1 MGKSSKKE
9 DLVGIDEA
17 LDVVVA
23 TPPGAGRSCLGRWF
37 SSSHRLLDAASAAA
51 LYRDF
56 IMHYLLATPTWTRT
70 WKASAAANRL
80 ARSRGR
86 NTRPGPEIHRPL
98 TPFGRRTAQYAF
110 QH

>member
-1 MGKSSKKE
+1 MSPFERGADELRSKKE

-51 LYRDF
+51 LYRD
-56 IMHYLLATPTWTRT
+56 
-70 WKASAAANRL
+70 AN
-80 ARSRGR
+80 
-86 NTRPGPEIHRPL
+86 T
-98 TPFGRRTAQYAF
+98 
-110 QH
+110 

>member
-1 MGKSSKKE
+1 MNR
-9 DLVGIDEA
+9 EA

-70 WKASAAANRL
+70 WKASAAANSMP
-80 ARSRGR
+80 RSRAR
-86 NTRPGPEIHRPL
+86 NTCLMPEMHPPL
-98 TPFGRRTAQYAF
+98 TPFGRRTAQRASRHGF
-110 QH
+110 SAVS

>member
-1 MGKSSKKE
+1 MGTE
-9 DLVGIDEA
+9 YLLVVGNKAEPREATGELGIRWGTAARWGICDGIGEV

-23 TPPGAGRSCLGRWF
+23 TPPGTGRSCLGRWF

-70 WKASAAANRL
+70 WKASAAANIM
-80 ARSRGR
+80 
-86 NTRPGPEIHRPL
+86 P
-98 TPFGRRTAQYAF
+98 
-110 QH
+110 

>member
-1 MGKSSKKE
+1 MFVMGKSSKKE

-70 WKASAAANRL
+70 WKASAAAN
-80 ARSRGR
+80 SM
-86 NTRPGPEIHRPL
+86 P
-98 TPFGRRTAQYAF
+98 
-110 QH
+110 